1 MSYVIQQRKK
11 IVIILVL
18 SFFVVGTLAIFVVR
32 DTTQFFIEKQAE
44 EVAKIVAT
52 FAKTAR
58 SVYSD
63 VAIAKLKSDGYGSH
77 VDSEI
82 HEGYIPI
89 PAQFLKELGRATE
102 QNTANLFHYRP
113 VSRWNIEPS
122 QGLSND
128 FLKWAWPQ
136 LEAQDQA
143 NPTGPIN
150 WQPISRIE
158 QENGGNV
165 LRYLTADS
173 ATSAGCVAC
182 HNHYETTENVKKF
195 REQAGTP
202 LGKSWK
208 QHQLLGA
215 LEITIPLSR
224 IEQVAEEQLN
234 RAVLW
239 ISAIFIGCLALIGG
253 VYFFNA
259 RLHRNLEN
267 LSWEANH
274 DSMTELLNRRGFER
288 EAEVLWEEATSG
300 HKEHTLLFLDLDKFK
315 AINDTYGHH
324 AGDAILKA
332 VAAQLSSERR
342 EYDLVA
348 RLGGDEFAMLLPYC
362 SFDVGELV
370 GKRVLQKIES
380 IRVDW
385 QDSVLTVGASIGLAR
400 MDENSQS
407 VQKVIEQA
415 DTASYLAKKSSDNK
429 VVAYSDTL
437 NSRESS
443 V

>member
-1 MSYVIQQRKK
+1 MSYVLQQRKK
-11 IVIILVL
+11 IVIILIL
-18 SFFVVGTLAIFVVR
+18 SFFIVGTLAIFVVR

-44 EVAKIVAT
+44 EVAKIVGT

-63 VAIAKLKSDGYGSH
+63 VAISKLKNDGYGSH
-77 VDSEI
+77 VDSEV

-89 PAQFLKELGRATE
+89 PAQFLKALGKATE

-143 NPTGPIN
+143 NPKGPID
-150 WQPISRIE
+150 WQPIFRIE
-158 QENGGNV
+158 QENGVNV
-165 LRYLTADS
+165 FRYLTADS
-173 ATSAGCVAC
+173 ATSASCVAC

-195 REQAGTP
+195 REQAGVP

-224 IEQVAEEQLN
+224 IEHVAEEQLN

-239 ISAIFIGCLALIGG
+239 ISIIFFGCLALIGAI
-253 VYFFNA
+253 YFLNA

-274 DSMTELLNRRGFER
+274 DSMTELLNRRGFEH
-288 EAEVLWEEATSG
+288 EAEALWEEAINN
-300 HKEHTLLFLDLDKFK
+300 HKEHSLLFLDLDKFK
-315 AINDTYGHH
+315 AINDTYGHQ
-324 AGDAILKA
+324 AGDAILKE
-332 VAAQLSSERR
+332 VALTLSYERR
-342 EYDLVA
+342 DYDVVA
-348 RLGGDEFAMLLPYC
+348 RLGGDEFAVLLPYC
-362 SFDVGELV
+362 PIEIAELV
-370 GKRVLQKIES
+370 AKRILRKIDE
-380 IRVDW
+380 ICIDW
-385 QDSVLTVGASIGLAR
+385 EGDVLTVGVSIGLAKI
-400 MDENSQS
+400 DENAESIHE
-407 VQKVIEQA
+407 VMERA
-415 DTASYLAKKSSDNK
+415 DSASYVAKRSPDNK
-429 VVAYSDTL
+429 VVAYLEPS
-437 NSRESS
+437 E
-443 V
+443 

>member
-1 MSYVIQQRKK
+1 MSYVIKQRKK
-11 IVIILVL
+11 TVIILVL
-18 SFFVVGTLAIFVVR
+18 GFFIVGALAIFVVR

-44 EVAKIVAT
+44 EVAKIVGT

-58 SVYSD
+58 SVYTE

-113 VSRWNIEPS
+113 VSRWNIEPT
-122 QGLSND
+122 QGLSSD

-158 QENGGNV
+158 QENGVNV
-165 LRYLTADS
+165 FRYLTADS
-173 ATSAGCVAC
+173 ATSASCVAC

-202 LGKSWK
+202 LGKEWK

-224 IEQVAEEQLN
+224 IEQVATEQLN

-239 ISAIFIGCLALIGG
+239 LSAIFAGCLALIGG
-253 VYFFNA
+253 VYFLNA
-259 RLHRNLEN
+259 RLHRNLDS
-267 LSWEANH
+267 LSWEASH
-274 DSMTELLNRRGFER
+274 DPMTELLNRRAFER
-288 EAEVLWEEATSG
+288 EAESLWEEAV
-300 HKEHTLLFLDLDKFK
+300 HKDKEHSLLFLDLDKFK

-324 AGDAILKA
+324 AGDAVLKE
-332 VAAQLSSERR
+332 VAIHLRAERR

-348 RLGGDEFAMLLPYC
+348 RLGGDEFSVLLPYC
-362 SFDVGELV
+362 SRDVGMLV
-370 GKRVLQKIES
+370 AKRVLCNIES
-380 IRVDW
+380 IRIDW
-385 QDSVLTVGASIGLAR
+385 KGEVLTIGASIGLAS
-400 MDENSQS
+400 MDKDSPS
-407 VQKVIEQA
+407 VQKVVEQA
-415 DTASYLAKKSSDNK
+415 DMASYIAKKSTDIK
-429 VVAYSDTL
+429 VVAYSENDPENL
-437 NSRESS
+437 
-443 V
+443 